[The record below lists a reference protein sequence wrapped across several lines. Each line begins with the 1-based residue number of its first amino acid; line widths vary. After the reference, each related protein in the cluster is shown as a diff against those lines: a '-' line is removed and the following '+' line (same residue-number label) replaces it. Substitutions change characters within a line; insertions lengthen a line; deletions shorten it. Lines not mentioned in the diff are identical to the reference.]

1 MSQEFPKFIF
11 MKICS
16 PINSKT
22 WAELLYT
29 GQNRPIPKATCNKKI
44 QYKDNLLDIKKFM
57 KLVTSTEIFYQP
69 GSVERKAKVGWQEP
83 AG

>member
-1 MSQEFPKFIF
+1 

-22 WAELLYT
+22 LAELLYT
-29 GQNRPIPKATCNKKI
+29 GQNRPIPKATCNKKYNI
-44 QYKDNLLDIKKFM
+44 KEDNLLDIKNFM

-69 GSVERKAKVGWQEP
+69 GSVQRKAKG
-83 AG
+83 G